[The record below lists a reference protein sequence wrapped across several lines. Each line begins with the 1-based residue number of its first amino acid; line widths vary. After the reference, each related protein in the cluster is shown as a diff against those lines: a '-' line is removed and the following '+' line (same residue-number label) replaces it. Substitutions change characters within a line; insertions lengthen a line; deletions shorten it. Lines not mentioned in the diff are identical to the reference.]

1 MPDESTTVILQGKMK
16 RFRIDEIT
24 ETFPYMRANVSL
36 ENEIL
41 PDANDK
47 EFEAFGFR
55 LERLDFRT
63 VEKYQENLQINAF
76 EFKLTDIRKVIRQAE
91 ENAKLVN
98 KSWIVIPADR
108 KSVISDKYI
117 GACKEKGIGILYVE
131 DGGRWS
137 RGLSPRYKREIPMTQ
152 QLLNLMM
159 KGY

>member
-1 MPDESTTVILQGKMK
+1 MFLT
-16 RFRIDEIT
+16 
-24 ETFPYMRANVSL
+24 
-36 ENEIL
+36 ENEL
-41 PDANDK
+41 KDK
-47 EFEAFGFR
+47 FWKSYNGNNRALIYQFECSIREGNAD
-55 LERLDFRT
+55 LVT
-63 VEKYQENLQINAF
+63 VEKYQENFQINAF

-137 RGLSPRYKREIPMTQ
+137 LGLSPRYKREIPMTQ
-152 QLLNLMM
+152 QLHNLMM